1 MVEENPPEFK
11 FSADDSDPETFYQE
25 ELKDLRV
32 EKLSQKVTLLS
43 ILLPILIGIAIF
55 FAYRD
60 LTGRVSQT
68 QDTGSMEVQR
78 ISRRLEEI
86 SKEFNDKLITF
97 TTTLSTQDQAFD
109 STVSGKLAAVNKNVA
124 ALNKNLKSLNDNLNQ
139 TRSTVKNLNAAK
151 ADKKSQKAAFAKV
164 NIALKSRD
172 QELKSLDR
180 ELKSLAKLRGEFK
193 TVSSEIKNLES
204 NLDQKM
210 GEAVS
215 TAEQS
220 RKELKA
226 LQTSIADLA
235 GQKVDLDTFEL
246 EVFKLRK
253 NYQNRVAQE
262 ITAINQKL
270 GAIQKQ
276 IDNIK
281 KISKSSKRSM
291 KSLSKKPSTATPAGA
306 MKTTTPSK
314 SGSIN
319 EQDLLE

>member
-1 MVEENPPEFK
+1 MVEGNPPEFK
-11 FSADDSDPETFYQE
+11 FSSDDPGPETFYQE

-55 FAYRD
+55 FGYRD

-109 STVSGKLAAVNKNVA
+109 STVSGKLAAVNKNVT

-139 TRSTVKNLNAAK
+139 TRRIVKNLDASK
-151 ADKKSQKAAFAKV
+151 ADKKSQNAAFAKV
-164 NIALKSRD
+164 NTALKSMD
-172 QELKSLDR
+172 G
-180 ELKSLAKLRGEFK
+180 ELKSLAKLQGELK
-193 TVSSEIKNLES
+193 TLSSGIKNLER
-204 NLDQKM
+204 NFDQKM
-210 GEAVS
+210 GKAAS

-220 RKELKA
+220 RRKDFKA
-226 LQTSIADLA
+226 LQTSLADLA

-276 IDNIK
+276 IDNIQRV
-281 KISKSSKRSM
+281 SKSSKKSM
-291 KSLSKKPSTATPAGA
+291 KSLSKKPL
-306 MKTTTPSK
+306 K
-314 SGSIN
+314 SGAIN